1 MKKNIVMKDD
11 FGLYVIAGGWVS
23 RPFFGTMFIEGVIV
37 KSHHFGG
44 STKAGVT
51 LNEKE
56 YNFKNGKYEY
66 WETTGIIDTEMED
79 KRKIMNPD
87 MYLGKTWDQ
96 IHQELYDWYKEKCR
110 STSFIYEEH
119 NKKFWNIGKNK

>member
-1 MKKNIVMKDD
+1 LVRKS
-11 FGLYVIAGGWVS
+11 GGILRYQGFWNS
-23 RPFFGTMFIEGVIV
+23 YFYYICDYGD
-37 KSHHFGG
+37 K
-44 STKAGVT
+44 
-51 LNEKE
+51 
-56 YNFKNGKYEY
+56 
-66 WETTGIIDTEMED
+66 D

-119 NKKFWNIGKNK
+119 NKKLWNIEKNK